1 MEESP
6 RIKEAFMKI
15 SRFVDAITDH
25 LSDLEIQM
33 LQEELI
39 TGLLANKR
47 RRLSRETSKLNS
59 ASYPNK
65 KKA

>member
-1 MEESP
+1 
-6 RIKEAFMKI
+6 MKI